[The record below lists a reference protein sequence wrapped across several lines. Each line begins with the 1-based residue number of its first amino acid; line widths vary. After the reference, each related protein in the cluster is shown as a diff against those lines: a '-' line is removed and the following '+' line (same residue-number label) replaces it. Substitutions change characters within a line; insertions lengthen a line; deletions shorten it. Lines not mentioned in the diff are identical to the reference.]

1 MERTRRQYGS
11 EAFVRHYLPGRK
23 ENRAIRHRQKA
34 SQAVG
39 AQSRAASVVFSVGI
53 GLSLV
58 YCISSSQI
66 RDPEKNTEV
75 FFPGP
80 NLEGDM
86 RIWIHSVRRPTN
98 NSPDRYLRS
107 QYFQIL
113 TWCDDMNWGPNTSKI
128 LIWSETSGTW
138 IEVPINSI
146 S

>member
-1 MERTRRQYGS
+1 
-11 EAFVRHYLPGRK
+11 VRHYLPGRK

-98 NSPDRYLRS
+98 NSPDRHLRS

>member
-1 MERTRRQYGS
+1 
-11 EAFVRHYLPGRK
+11 VRHYLPGRK

-58 YCISSSQI
+58 SCIILSQI
-66 RDPEKNTEV
+66 RDPETKPNQTTKV

-98 NSPDRYLRS
+98 NSPDRILRS

-128 LIWSETSGTW
+128 LIRSETSGTW

>member
-1 MERTRRQYGS
+1 
-11 EAFVRHYLPGRK
+11 VRHYLPGRK

-53 GLSLV
+53 DLSLV
-58 YCISSSQI
+58 SCIILSQI

-86 RIWIHSVRRPTN
+86 RIWIHSVRRTTN
-98 NSPDRYLRS
+98 NSPDRILRS

-113 TWCDDMNWGPNTSKI
+113 T
-128 LIWSETSGTW
+128 
-138 IEVPINSI
+138 
-146 S
+146 